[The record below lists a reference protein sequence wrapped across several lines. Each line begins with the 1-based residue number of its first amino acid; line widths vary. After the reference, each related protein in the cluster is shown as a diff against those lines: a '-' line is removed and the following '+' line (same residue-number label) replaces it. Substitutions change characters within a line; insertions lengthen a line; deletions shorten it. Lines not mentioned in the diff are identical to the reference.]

1 MIDMAEESAAY
12 GEINPHRVY
21 NLQGAARATGM
32 STRWVQDN
40 LIDPED
46 GVMYRK
52 KGDCK
57 LIPGWVLVQWVESD
71 LRRKCEWQEQ
81 GDEDEAPKTKPRK
94 SASKP

>member
-1 MIDMAEESAAY
+1 MADESASY

-21 NLQGAARATGM
+21 SLHGAARATGM

-40 LIDPED
+40 LIDSD
-46 GVMYRK
+46 QVKYRK
-52 KGDCK
+52 QGDCK

-71 LRRKCEWQEQ
+71 LRSKSEWQEPA
-81 GDEDEAPKTKPRK
+81 GEAEPTTRRR